1 MTTGFITLSDQTKLY
16 YERYGAGK
24 PLIFLHGN
32 NSSGRYFQKQVP
44 FFAQYFDCLI
54 VDTRGH
60 GRSNNYA
67 KELNFR
73 LLAGDLAEVM
83 EQLNLSKASIL
94 GFSDGANLAMV
105 FAHIFPEKVD
115 RLILNSGN
123 YRLNGEKWATKIVTQ
138 LGYFVFAFLGLFS
151 PAFYRQKNML
161 GLMIDDLPISTTDL
175 SHITAK
181 TLVIAGT
188 HDLIKT
194 RHTKKIAALLP
205 NSKLVF
211 IDNAGH
217 TAASSHSKFFNHVV
231 YKFLQEK

>member
-1 MTTGFITLSDQTKLY
+1 
-16 YERYGAGK
+16 
-24 PLIFLHGN
+24 
-32 NSSGRYFQKQVP
+32 
-44 FFAQYFDCLI
+44 
-54 VDTRGH
+54 
-60 GRSNNYA
+60 
-67 KELNFR
+67 
-73 LLAGDLAEVM
+73 
-83 EQLNLSKASIL
+83 
-94 GFSDGANLAMV
+94 
-105 FAHIFPEKVD
+105 
-115 RLILNSGN
+115 
-123 YRLNGEKWATKIVTQ
+123 
-138 LGYFVFAFLGLFS
+138 
-151 PAFYRQKNML
+151 
-161 GLMIDDLPISTTDL
+161 MIDDLPISTTDL